1 MRDAVG
7 SVQSVL
13 VLGATS
19 DIAAATT
26 RALVARR
33 ARRVLLAA
41 RRPEDARPLAD
52 ELLVRGADTAE
63 MIAFDAR
70 DDAAEHE
77 RVAQEAFDRL
87 GDVDV
92 ALVAFGVLGAEAG
105 TSSAPEAVAEV
116 LETNFAGAASII
128 LAVARR
134 MVDQGHG
141 TIVVLSSVAGER
153 VRRSNF
159 VYGASKAGLD
169 GFAQGLG
176 DALAGTGVDVM
187 VVRPGFV
194 QTRMTAGRRP
204 PPLSTTPDAVATAIV
219 QGLARRADIIWV
231 PAALRVVMS
240 ALRHLPRRW
249 WRRLPL

>member
-1 MRDAVG
+1 MKDALG

-26 RALVARR
+26 RALVAGRT
-33 ARRVLLAA
+33 RRVLLAA
-41 RRPEDARPLAD
+41 RQPEDARPLAE
-52 ELLVRGADTAE
+52 ELLARGADTTE
-63 MIAFDAR
+63 TIAFDAR
-70 DDAAEHE
+70 DAGDHE
-77 RVAQEAFDRL
+77 RVAREAFDRL
-87 GDVDV
+87 GDLD
-92 ALVAFGVLGAEAG
+92 LVLVTFGMLGAEAG
-105 TSSAPEAVAEV
+105 LSSAPGVAAEV
-116 LETNFAGAASII
+116 LETNFVGAASII
-128 LAVARR
+128 LPLARR
-134 MVDQGHG
+134 MIDQGHG

-153 VRRSNF
+153 VRRANF

-176 DALAGTGVDVM
+176 DALTGTGVKVM

-194 QTRMTAGRRP
+194 YTKMTAGRRA
-204 PPLSTTPDAVATAIV
+204 PPLSTTTDAVAAAIV
-219 QGLARRADIIWV
+219 QGLARGSEIIWV
-231 PAALRVVMS
+231 PAPLRVVMS